1 MEPFEK
7 DELSEGELD
16 RLLGEW
22 NAPTAPARLRAA
34 VFPDSRAPWWRRL
47 WMLSVPVPLPVA
59 CVLLLLIAAGVW
71 RGAKPRV
78 PEVVVKTERVEVPV
92 VQERVITKYVLKK
105 EKPASGFDI
114 DALKPVAELRP
125 RIIRSADAKN

>member
-16 RLLGEW
+16 RLL
-22 NAPTAPARLRAA
+22 
-34 VFPDSRAPWWRRL
+34 
-47 WMLSVPVPLPVA
+47 
-59 CVLLLLIAAGVW
+59 
-71 RGAKPRV
+71 
-78 PEVVVKTERVEVPV
+78 V
-92 VQERVITKYVLKK
+92 VQERVITKYILKK

-114 DALKPVAELRP
+114 DGLKPVAELRP